1 MEGTYNKYQTQLT
14 EEVLATLSKEE
25 SDKLFEY
32 INGVE
37 FIQRLISP
45 NRKYAK
51 DLPRDDRGRII
62 IDVCNPHILEN
73 MDYFREMA
81 LYYKENGVYTKLKPN
96 PNPSSEFGQLIK
108 REITRI
114 LDGMVRPEDGEWITG
129 EMYFYINYWPIAQTK
144 VKKGSKQA
152 DRVVDF
158 PEIWE
163 GTYLLTHYLQQARYG
178 GVYDFDGGCQ
188 ASIIARRGCGK
199 SYLMSS
205 VLGKSFT
212 VGDNL
217 TAMEKVTGI
226 ITAYEKGYLNSDGT
240 LNKFVDGIDFL
251 AEHCPFFPSARAKNS
266 FMEMDWIM
274 GYQDADS
281 GVVKGTKNEVIGFS
295 SKDNPDKGRGKRAAK
310 FIFEEFGNFPKF
322 INTWNTTIPSVKEGD
337 FSYGIIITIG
347 TGGSENSDFSGALEL
362 IYHPEGYGIYA
373 LPNVF
378 DKATKGKSTS
388 VFFWGAYLNRKGYYN
403 EDGVSDVIG
412 ALISEIKERIKIKY
426 NSSDPLTLTQRTAE
440 WAITIQEAV
449 LKRDGTIYPVGD
461 LNERVTQINSNPK
474 FRDELA
480 IGDIVLKGG
489 APIFSPNTDMNPVWE
504 FPHKDN
510 KREGAICI
518 YKMPV
523 KDSNGVVM
531 RGRFIGACDP
541 YDDDSSETLSL
552 GALYI
557 LDLYTDELV
566 AEYVGRPMFA
576 EEFYENC
583 RKLLLFY
590 NAECNYENNK
600 KGLFKHF
607 SQYNSLYLLSP
618 TLDFLKEKQL
628 MKEGLYGNKSYGT
641 IATEPIKTYA
651 RRAIR
656 DWLLKPRDITSVTT
670 TEDGRQVEEITTIRN
685 LYTIPFKSL
694 CQELAL
700 WNSDGNFDRHDALA
714 MLMLLREDKLRLLG
728 ADGPKNMLKN
738 TGDELANDKFFEVN
752 YKSRSDRFE

>member
-1 MEGTYNKYQTQLT
+1 M
-14 EEVLATLSKEE
+14 
-25 SDKLFEY
+25 
-32 INGVE
+32 
-37 FIQRLISP
+37 
-45 NRKYAK
+45 
-51 DLPRDDRGRII
+51 
-62 IDVCNPHILEN
+62 
-73 MDYFREMA
+73 
-81 LYYKENGVYTKLKPN
+81 
-96 PNPSSEFGQLIK
+96 
-108 REITRI
+108 
-114 LDGMVRPEDGEWITG
+114 
-129 EMYFYINYWPIAQTK
+129 
-144 VKKGSKQA
+144 
-152 DRVVDF
+152 
-158 PEIWE
+158 
-163 GTYLLTHYLQQARYG
+163 
-178 GVYDFDGGCQ
+178 
-188 ASIIARRGCGK
+188 
-199 SYLMSS
+199 
-205 VLGKSFT
+205 
-212 VGDNL
+212 
-217 TAMEKVTGI
+217 
-226 ITAYEKGYLNSDGT
+226 
-240 LNKFVDGIDFL
+240 
-251 AEHCPFFPSARAKNS
+251 
-266 FMEMDWIM
+266 
-274 GYQDADS
+274 
-281 GVVKGTKNEVIGFS
+281 
-295 SKDNPDKGRGKRAAK
+295 
-310 FIFEEFGNFPKF
+310 
-322 INTWNTTIPSVKEGD
+322 
-337 FSYGIIITIG
+337 
-347 TGGSENSDFSGALEL
+347 
-362 IYHPEGYGIYA
+362 
-373 LPNVF
+373 
-378 DKATKGKSTS
+378 
-388 VFFWGAYLNRKGYYN
+388 
-403 EDGVSDVIG
+403 SDVIG
-412 ALISEIKERIKIKY
+412 ALISEIKERMKIKY

-489 APIFSPNTDMNPVWE
+489 APIFSPNTDMNPVLE

-531 RGRFIGACDP
+531 RGRFIGACLTPGEKVMTSSGLKNVEDITYNDRLINKDGEIVDINKLLIHDVVDEDVYRLKLSNTFRTTQFTKDHPILSSKIKTRYTNYKKANRLGVSERYYEFDFQFNKINDIGIGDYIKVPNIYKKVDDNILHYWEEGQLLYRTDRRISNPLLLEDFWWFVGLWLGDGWCASNGYKISVAFNKKETIYIERFKKIVTELFKRKYEVTDKQENSLEIHFCFQELNSFLTKHFGKYADGKQIPEWAKYINHDLKKQLLLGYLNSDGCVIINKQSKAVIEFVSINLTLLESFQDILFSLGLISSVKLLRPAKQRMIVGKIRKTKPCYSLLMSFHDTIKFYNFFPDYLDHKLNKVIASTQIRRKPMTDCILDKNGDYILFKITGKEHSTYTGKVYNFECKTHTFMCHHITTHNCDP

-656 DWLLKPRDITSVTT
+656 DWLLKPRDIINVVP
-670 TEDGRQVEEITTIRN
+670 TEDGRQVEEVTTIRN
-685 LYTIPFKSL
+685 LYTIPFKAL

-700 WNSDGNFDRHDALA
+700 
-714 MLMLLREDKLRLLG
+714 
-728 ADGPKNMLKN
+728 
-738 TGDELANDKFFEVN
+738 
-752 YKSRSDRFE
+752 

>member
-1 MEGTYNKYQTQLT
+1 M
-14 EEVLATLSKEE
+14 
-25 SDKLFEY
+25 
-32 INGVE
+32 
-37 FIQRLISP
+37 
-45 NRKYAK
+45 
-51 DLPRDDRGRII
+51 
-62 IDVCNPHILEN
+62 
-73 MDYFREMA
+73 
-81 LYYKENGVYTKLKPN
+81 
-96 PNPSSEFGQLIK
+96 
-108 REITRI
+108 
-114 LDGMVRPEDGEWITG
+114 
-129 EMYFYINYWPIAQTK
+129 
-144 VKKGSKQA
+144 
-152 DRVVDF
+152 
-158 PEIWE
+158 
-163 GTYLLTHYLQQARYG
+163 
-178 GVYDFDGGCQ
+178 
-188 ASIIARRGCGK
+188 
-199 SYLMSS
+199 
-205 VLGKSFT
+205 
-212 VGDNL
+212 
-217 TAMEKVTGI
+217 
-226 ITAYEKGYLNSDGT
+226 
-240 LNKFVDGIDFL
+240 
-251 AEHCPFFPSARAKNS
+251 
-266 FMEMDWIM
+266 
-274 GYQDADS
+274 
-281 GVVKGTKNEVIGFS
+281 
-295 SKDNPDKGRGKRAAK
+295 
-310 FIFEEFGNFPKF
+310 
-322 INTWNTTIPSVKEGD
+322 
-337 FSYGIIITIG
+337 
-347 TGGSENSDFSGALEL
+347 
-362 IYHPEGYGIYA
+362 
-373 LPNVF
+373 
-378 DKATKGKSTS
+378 
-388 VFFWGAYLNRKGYYN
+388 
-403 EDGVSDVIG
+403 SDVIG
-412 ALISEIKERIKIKY
+412 ALISEIKERVKIKY

-461 LNERVTQINSNPK
+461 LNERVTQINSNPR

-489 APIFSPNTDMNPVWE
+489 TPIFSPNTDMNPVWE

-523 KDSNGVVM
+523 KDSSGVVM
-531 RGRFIGACDP
+531 RGRYIASADP

-700 WNSDGNFDRHDALA
+700 
-714 MLMLLREDKLRLLG
+714 
-728 ADGPKNMLKN
+728 
-738 TGDELANDKFFEVN
+738 
-752 YKSRSDRFE
+752 

>member
-1 MEGTYNKYQTQLT
+1 M
-14 EEVLATLSKEE
+14 
-25 SDKLFEY
+25 
-32 INGVE
+32 
-37 FIQRLISP
+37 
-45 NRKYAK
+45 
-51 DLPRDDRGRII
+51 
-62 IDVCNPHILEN
+62 
-73 MDYFREMA
+73 
-81 LYYKENGVYTKLKPN
+81 
-96 PNPSSEFGQLIK
+96 
-108 REITRI
+108 
-114 LDGMVRPEDGEWITG
+114 
-129 EMYFYINYWPIAQTK
+129 
-144 VKKGSKQA
+144 
-152 DRVVDF
+152 
-158 PEIWE
+158 
-163 GTYLLTHYLQQARYG
+163 
-178 GVYDFDGGCQ
+178 
-188 ASIIARRGCGK
+188 
-199 SYLMSS
+199 
-205 VLGKSFT
+205 
-212 VGDNL
+212 
-217 TAMEKVTGI
+217 
-226 ITAYEKGYLNSDGT
+226 
-240 LNKFVDGIDFL
+240 
-251 AEHCPFFPSARAKNS
+251 
-266 FMEMDWIM
+266 
-274 GYQDADS
+274 
-281 GVVKGTKNEVIGFS
+281 
-295 SKDNPDKGRGKRAAK
+295 
-310 FIFEEFGNFPKF
+310 
-322 INTWNTTIPSVKEGD
+322 
-337 FSYGIIITIG
+337 
-347 TGGSENSDFSGALEL
+347 EL

-388 VFFWGAYLNRKGYYN
+388 VFFCGAYLNRKGYYN

-412 ALISEIKERIKIKY
+412 ALISEIKERVKIKY

-449 LKRDGTIYPVGD
+449 LKRDGTIYHVGD
-461 LNERVTQINSNPK
+461 LNERVTQINSNPR

-489 APIFSPNTDMNPVWE
+489 TPIFSPNTDMNPVWE

-523 KDSNGVVM
+523 KDSSGVVM
-531 RGRFIGACDP
+531 RGRYIASADP

-656 DWLLKPRDITSVTT
+656 DWLLKPRDIINVVT
-670 TEDGRQVEEITTIRN
+670 TEDGRQVEEVTTIRN
-685 LYTIPFKSL
+685 LYTIPFKAL

-700 WNSDGNFDRHDALA
+700 
-714 MLMLLREDKLRLLG
+714 
-728 ADGPKNMLKN
+728 
-738 TGDELANDKFFEVN
+738 
-752 YKSRSDRFE
+752 